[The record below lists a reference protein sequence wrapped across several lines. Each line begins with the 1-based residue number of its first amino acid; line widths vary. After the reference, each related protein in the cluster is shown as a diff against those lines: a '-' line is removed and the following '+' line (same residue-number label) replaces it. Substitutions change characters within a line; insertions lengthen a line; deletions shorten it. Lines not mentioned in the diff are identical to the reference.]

1 MPHQEQPHTKMSAFR
16 TNNTRNHNQRRE
28 EDAYWRA
35 QDAARAREAEQQR
48 IAAQNQEKMVAKRDE
63 SVFPSLGG
71 ARSAVA
77 RRDGPATG
85 PRPMG
90 FAAKARE
97 WKTADEETAAA
108 AARVKML
115 EAEAL
120 RTERQNNNVDGIFIW
135 RPRATEVVE
144 EEGVGGSFRESTD
157 GWTDVSH
164 RKVRAPRRAMT
175 AAEID
180 AMYAEDREEGDEY
193 NGEFFENN
201 KHDHR

>member
-1 MPHQEQPHTKMSAFR
+1 MPHQEPTHTKMSAFR
-16 TNNTRNHNQRRE
+16 TNNPRNNQRRE
-28 EDAYWRA
+28 EEAYWRA
-35 QDAARAREAEQQR
+35 QDALRAREAEQKR
-48 IAAQNQEKMVAKRDE
+48 IAAQNQEKTVAQRDE
-63 SVFPSLGG
+63 TVFPSLGG

-90 FAAKARE
+90 FATKAKE
-97 WKTADEETAAA
+97 WKTADEEAAAA
-108 AARVKML
+108 AARVRML

-120 RTERQNNNVDGIFIW
+120 HTERRNNNVDGIFIW
-135 RPRATEVVE
+135 RPRAAEVVE
-144 EEGVGGSFRESTD
+144 EESVERPFRESAD

-164 RKVRAPRRAMT
+164 RKVRAPRRALT
-175 AAEID
+175 AAEVD
-180 AMYAEDREEGDEY
+180 EMYAEDREEGEEY